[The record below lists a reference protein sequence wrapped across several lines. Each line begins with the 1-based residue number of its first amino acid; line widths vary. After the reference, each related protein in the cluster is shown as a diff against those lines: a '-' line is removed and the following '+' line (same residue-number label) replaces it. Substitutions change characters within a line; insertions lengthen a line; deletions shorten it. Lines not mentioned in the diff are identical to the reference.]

1 MSRKNKEEEIEQL
14 RQMSRKQAGR
24 PLSPQEVARQ
34 QQIAAE
40 KKKKRSVKDAK
51 TK

>member
-40 KKKKRSVKDAK
+40 KEKERRDTSAGV
-51 TK
+51 